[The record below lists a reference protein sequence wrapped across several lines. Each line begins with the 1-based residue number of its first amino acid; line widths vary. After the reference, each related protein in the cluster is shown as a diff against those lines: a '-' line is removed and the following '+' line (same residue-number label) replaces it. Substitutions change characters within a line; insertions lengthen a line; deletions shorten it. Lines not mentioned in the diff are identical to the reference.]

1 VVNTETEGKE
11 MRKLLETVVNVRKEY
26 DLGLIKESRDF
37 EDIVS
42 DLIMLDIE
50 LEVENEV
57 EGEEGDGYGNEQ

>member
-1 VVNTETEGKE
+1 MEGKE

-26 DLGLIKESRDF
+26 DLGLIKESSDF